1 MSIRYPVTD
10 MRATP
15 ILDLIKDP
23 PAPGVSKVALLI
35 GAAIGL
41 GFVFLPD
48 SLGEMLPGFNFLVW
62 LPCFYIA
69 ICVHELAHLGAGL
82 AVGMP
87 PGGLVVGGFVMMKS
101 GDHWTFRFDWRS
113 LLGGG
118 LAVPL
123 PEKGKFNVAGFAWMV
138 AAGPIA
144 SVLSVL
150 ACWLAFLKYGSG
162 DWDWIGSFFWASA
175 VGLLSVIPMS
185 SGMNKSDASRLW
197 MLWTKPDQSRAWMAT
212 VAVQAESAAGIRPRE
227 WDSALMEQML
237 QTVPDGAGGIFG
249 HLMAYYRCLDE
260 KNDEAACEYL
270 ESALA
275 ASAKSGRAVRQL
287 LFFEAAEV
295 TALIRHDGPR
305 ANTWLERAVKLRKA
319 ESVACVR
326 GSISICEAR
335 FEDGLRE
342 IAEARAFIV
351 KKKLDSGLARFAKE
365 RLDDRE
371 RRCRQALSAPAADLI
386 SSDRA
391 TPSVSA

>member
-1 MSIRYPVTD
+1 MQ
-10 MRATP
+10 ATP
-15 ILDLIKDP
+15 ILDLIQDP
-23 PAPGVSKVALLI
+23 PAPRISRVGLLI

-48 SLGEMLPGFNFLVW
+48 SLTGMMPGFNLLLW
-62 LPCFYIA
+62 LPCLYIA
-69 ICVHELAHLGAGL
+69 ICVHELAHLAAGI
-82 AVGMP
+82 AAGMP
-87 PGGLVVGGFVMMKS
+87 PGGLVVGGFVMLKS
-101 GDHWTFRFDWRS
+101 GDHWTFRFDRRR

-150 ACWLAFLKYGSG
+150 VCWLAFLKYGSG

-175 VGLLSVIPMS
+175 VGLLSLIPMS
-185 SGMNKSDASRLW
+185 SGMNKSDAARLW
-197 MLWTKPDQSRAWMAT
+197 MLWTKPEQSRAWMAA
-212 VAVQAESAAGIRPRE
+212 VAVQAESTAGVRPRE
-227 WDSALMEQML
+227 RDSALVEQML
-237 QTVPDGAGGIFG
+237 QMPPDGAEGIFR
-249 HLMAYYRCLDE
+249 HIMAYYRRLDE
-260 KNDEAACEYL
+260 KNDQAACEHL

-275 ASAKSGRAVRQL
+275 ASAKSGKAVRQL
-287 LFFEAAEV
+287 LFLEAAEV
-295 TALIRHDGPR
+295 NGLIRHNAAHAR
-305 ANTWLERAVKLRKA
+305 TWLERAVKLRKA
-319 ESVACVR
+319 ESIACVK
-326 GSISICEAR
+326 GSIAMCEAR

-371 RRCRQALSAPAADLI
+371 RQCRDALSAPAAEFI
-386 SSDRA
+386 S
-391 TPSVSA
+391 